1 MKKYISFRMGKG
13 FISFLIDKKALL
25 TFLSLLGLLIAL
37 FFISAGM
44 GEMKISPI
52 EVFQVL
58 IGKGNEMYE
67 LVVTAFR
74 LPRIVVAILVGAS
87 LALAGSVLQGLIR
100 NPLASPEIIGVTG
113 GAGVAVVLF
122 LALFSDKNNA
132 LTISIQW
139 LPLAAFIGATIVA
152 LLVYALAW
160 KYDGVSP
167 LRLVM
172 IGIGV
177 SALMQA
183 LTTLFMILGPI
194 YQASQANI
202 WLTGTVYGSNWNNV
216 GILTPWTVILAVL
229 TLMSARKL
237 NVQEL
242 GDELAIGLGSSV
254 QRHRL
259 LLLLLSTALIGG
271 AVAFAGGISFVG
283 LMAPH
288 IARRLV
294 GSAFGALLPVAAV
307 VGAILVVTADLI
319 GRTIAAPL
327 EVPAGVF
334 TAAIGAPYFIYLL
347 YKSRNA

>member
-1 MKKYISFRMGKG
+1 MKKYISLRLGKG
-13 FISFLIDKKALL
+13 FISFLIDKKALVA
-25 TFLSLLGLLIAL
+25 FLSLLGLLVAL
-37 FFISAGM
+37 FFVSAGM

-52 EVFQVL
+52 DVFQVL

-67 LVVTAFR
+67 LVVTSFR
-74 LPRIVVAILVGAS
+74 LPRIIVAILVGIS
-87 LALAGSVLQGLIR
+87 LAMGGSILQGLIR

-122 LALFSDKNNA
+122 LALFSDKNNS
-132 LTISIQW
+132 LTISIHW
-139 LPLAAFIGATIVA
+139 LPLGAFIGATLVA
-152 LLVYALAW
+152 SLVYLLAW
-160 KYDGVSP
+160 KRDGVAP
-167 LRLVM
+167 IRLVL

-202 WLTGTVYGSNWNNV
+202 WLTGTVYGSNWKNIEV
-216 GILTPWTVILAVL
+216 LAPWTAVFVML
-229 TLMSARKL
+229 TLISARKL

-242 GDELAIGLGSSV
+242 GDELAIGLGSAV

-271 AVAFAGGISFVG
+271 AVAFAGGIGFVG
-283 LMAPH
+283 LIAPH

-294 GSAFGALLPVAAV
+294 GSAFGALLPVAGLI
-307 VGAILVVTADLI
+307 GAILVVTADLI
-319 GRTIAAPL
+319 GRMIAAPL